1 MIEYTVNIP
10 AQNVSAM
17 WEAEAAAEWERQNA
31 PDKYHEQMVKAA
43 CSMDI
48 AVDHLDKALDFL
60 LDALNAVDNTPM
72 ENRVKELLEMVEDI
86 KTEVDMQK
94 DKYEGGERE

>member
-17 WEAEAAAEWERQNA
+17 WEAEAAAEWERINA
-31 PDKYHEQMVKAA
+31 DDPYHNQMIKAA
-43 CSMDI
+43 CAMDI

-60 LDALNAVDNTPM
+60 LDALSAVDNTPM
-72 ENRVKELLEMVEDI
+72 ENRVKELLEKAEDI
-86 KTEVDMQK
+86 KVDVDMQK
-94 DKYEGGERE
+94 DKYERGERE